1 MSALELKGRVALV
14 TGSAKNIGRAIALH
28 LAKHGAHV
36 MVNAKSA
43 ERECSEVVE
52 LIKSAGGQASFHLS
66 DISHPDGS
74 QSLIQATQEV
84 FGRLDILINN
94 AAIRRHS
101 DFESLSW
108 LEWREVLGTILDGA
122 YLCAHAA
129 LPLLKASNA
138 ASIVNMGGMS
148 AHTGSKDRA
157 HVLAAKSGL
166 IGLTRGL
173 AHDLS
178 VHGITVNCLV
188 PGLID
193 TERGESAGS
202 GAPDHH
208 SRNKTLL
215 GRRGTPQE
223 VAEMVGFLCGPKA
236 RYMTGQTVHLNG
248 GAFLS

>member
-1 MSALELKGRVALV
+1 MSSLELKGRVALV

-28 LAKHGAHV
+28 LAKQGAHV
-36 MVNAKSA
+36 MVNARSS
-43 ERECSEVVE
+43 ERECAQVVE
-52 LIKSAGGQASFHLS
+52 LIKSSGGQACFHVS
-66 DISHPDGS
+66 DISHPEGS
-74 QSLIQATQEV
+74 QSLIRATEEA
-84 FGRLDILINN
+84 FGRLDILVNN

-101 DFESLSW
+101 NFESLSW

-122 YLCAHAA
+122 YLCTHAA
-129 LPLLKASNA
+129 LPLLKASSA
-138 ASIVNMGGMS
+138 GSIVNMGGMS

-202 GAPDHH
+202 GAPEHH

-215 GRRGTPQE
+215 GRRGEPEE

-248 GAFLS
+248 GSFLS

>member
-1 MSALELKGRVALV
+1 
-14 TGSAKNIGRAIALH
+14 
-28 LAKHGAHV
+28 
-36 MVNAKSA
+36 
-43 ERECSEVVE
+43 VVE
-52 LIKSAGGQASFHLS
+52 LIKSSGGQASFHVC
-66 DISHPDGS
+66 DISHPEGS
-74 QSLIQATQEV
+74 QSLIHATEEA
-84 FGRLDILINN
+84 FGRLDILVNN

-101 DFESLSW
+101 NFESLSW

-122 YLCAHAA
+122 YLCTHAA
-129 LPLLKASNA
+129 LPLLKASSA
-138 ASIVNMGGMS
+138 GSIVNMGGMS

-193 TERGESAGS
+193 TERGESAGL
-202 GAPDHH
+202 GAPEHH

-215 GRRGTPQE
+215 GRRGEPEE

-248 GAFLS
+248 GSFLS

>member
-1 MSALELKGRVALV
+1 MREQELQGRVALV
-14 TGSAKNIGRAIALH
+14 TGSAKNIGRAIALK
-28 LAKHGAHV
+28 LASQGAHV
-36 MVNAKSA
+36 MINARQAQA
-43 ERECSEVVE
+43 ECEEVVA
-52 LIKSAGGQASFHLS
+52 LIRQNGGQASYHLC
-66 DISHPDGS
+66 DIGQPDDVHG
-74 QSLIQATQEV
+74 LIEATQST
-84 FGRLDILINN
+84 FGRLDILVNN

-101 DFESLSW
+101 HVEALTW
-108 LEWREVLGTILDGA
+108 QEWREVLGTILDGA
-122 YLCAHAA
+122 FLCAHAA
-129 LPLLKASNA
+129 IALLKSSDM

-148 AHTGSKDRA
+148 AHTGSKDRV

-193 TERGESAGS
+193 TERGESAGA
-202 GAPDHH
+202 GAPEHH

-215 GRRGTPQE
+215 GRRGKPEE
-223 VAEMVGFLCGPKA
+223 VADMVAFLCGPKS

-248 GAFLS
+248 GAYLA

>member
-1 MSALELKGRVALV
+1 MSMQELQGRVALV
-14 TGSAKNIGRAIALH
+14 TGSAKNIGRAIALN
-28 LAKHGAHV
+28 LARQGAHV
-36 MVNAKSA
+36 MINARSA
-43 ERECSEVVE
+43 KAECEEVVAH
-52 LIKSAGGQASFHLS
+52 IRQNGGQASYHLC
-66 DISHPDGS
+66 DISQADDVQG
-74 QSLIQATQEV
+74 LIEATQST
-84 FGRLDILINN
+84 FGRLDILVNN

-101 DFESLSW
+101 NVEVLSW
-108 LEWREVLGTILDGA
+108 QEWREVLGTILDGA
-122 YLCAHAA
+122 FLCAQAA
-129 LPLLKASNA
+129 IPLLKSSDM
-138 ASIVNMGGMS
+138 ASILNMGGMS

-193 TERGESAGS
+193 TERGESAGT
-202 GAPDHH
+202 GAPEHH

-215 GRRGTPQE
+215 GRRGQPEE
-223 VAEMVGFLCGPKA
+223 VAQMVAFLCGPQS

-248 GAFLS
+248 GAYLA

>member
-1 MSALELKGRVALV
+1 MSTLELNGRVALV
-14 TGSAKNIGRAIALH
+14 TGSAKNIGRSIALK
-28 LAKHGAHV
+28 LASQGARV
-36 MVNAKSA
+36 MVHARSSEFDCK
-43 ERECSEVVE
+43 EVVSHIE
-52 LIKSAGGQASFHLS
+52 RFGGHASYHLS
-66 DISHPDGS
+66 DISQPEGA
-74 QSLIQATQEV
+74 QSLLQATQKA
-84 FGRLDILINN
+84 FGGLDVLVNN

-101 DFESLSW
+101 KFEQLDW
-108 LEWREVLGTILDGA
+108 LEWREVMGTILDGA

-129 LPLLKASNA
+129 LPLLRVSSA

-178 VHGITVNCLV
+178 AEGITVNCLV

-193 TERGESAGS
+193 TERGESAGH
-202 GAPDHH
+202 GAPEHH

-215 GRRGTPQE
+215 GRRGTPEE
-223 VAEMVGFLCGPKA
+223 VAEMVAFLSGPRA

-248 GAFLS
+248 GAFLA

>member
-1 MSALELKGRVALV
+1 
-14 TGSAKNIGRAIALH
+14 
-28 LAKHGAHV
+28 
-36 MVNAKSA
+36 
-43 ERECSEVVE
+43 
-52 LIKSAGGQASFHLS
+52 
-66 DISHPDGS
+66 
-74 QSLIQATQEV
+74 
-84 FGRLDILINN
+84 
-94 AAIRRHS
+94 
-101 DFESLSW
+101 
-108 LEWREVLGTILDGA
+108 
-122 YLCAHAA
+122 
-129 LPLLKASNA
+129 LKASSA
-138 ASIVNMGGMS
+138 GSIVNMGGMS

-193 TERGESAGS
+193 TERGESAGL
-202 GAPDHH
+202 GAPEHH

-215 GRRGTPQE
+215 GRRGEPEE

-248 GAFLS
+248 GSFLS

>member
-1 MSALELKGRVALV
+1 MSSLELKGRVALV

-28 LAKHGAHV
+28 LAKQGAHV
-36 MVNAKSA
+36 MVNARSS
-43 ERECSEVVE
+43 ERECAQVVE
-52 LIKSAGGQASFHLS
+52 LIKSSGGQACFHVS
-66 DISHPDGS
+66 DISHPEGA
-74 QSLIQATQEV
+74 QSLIRATEEA
-84 FGRLDILINN
+84 FGRLDILVNN

-101 DFESLSW
+101 NFESLSW

-122 YLCAHAA
+122 YLCTHAA
-129 LPLLKASNA
+129 LPLLKASSA
-138 ASIVNMGGMS
+138 GSIVNMGGMS

-202 GAPDHH
+202 GAPEHH

-215 GRRGTPQE
+215 GRRGEPEE

-236 RYMTGQTVHLNG
+236 RYMTGQTVHLNSG
-248 GAFLS
+248 SFLS

>member
-1 MSALELKGRVALV
+1 MSSLELKGRVALV

-28 LAKHGAHV
+28 LAKQGAHV
-36 MVNAKSA
+36 MVNARSS
-43 ERECSEVVE
+43 ERECAQVVE
-52 LIKSAGGQASFHLS
+52 LIKSSGGQACFHVS
-66 DISHPDGS
+66 DISHPEGS
-74 QSLIQATQEV
+74 QSLIRATEEA
-84 FGRLDILINN
+84 FGRLDILVNN

-101 DFESLSW
+101 NFESLSW

-122 YLCAHAA
+122 YLCTHAA
-129 LPLLKASNA
+129 LHLLKASSA
-138 ASIVNMGGMS
+138 GSIVNMGGMS

-202 GAPDHH
+202 GAPEHH

-215 GRRGTPQE
+215 GRRGEPEE

-248 GAFLS
+248 GSFLS

>member
-1 MSALELKGRVALV
+1 MSSLELKGRVALV

-28 LAKHGAHV
+28 LAKQGAHV
-36 MVNAKSA
+36 MVNARSS
-43 ERECSEVVE
+43 ERECAQVVE
-52 LIKSAGGQASFHLS
+52 LIKSSGGQACFHVS
-66 DISHPDGS
+66 DISHPEGS
-74 QSLIQATQEV
+74 QSLIRATEEA
-84 FGRLDILINN
+84 FGRLDILVNN

-101 DFESLSW
+101 NFESLSW
-108 LEWREVLGTILDGA
+108 LEWREVLGTIVDGA
-122 YLCAHAA
+122 YLCTHAA
-129 LPLLKASNA
+129 LPLLKASSA
-138 ASIVNMGGMS
+138 GSIVNMGGMS

-202 GAPDHH
+202 GAPEHH

-215 GRRGTPQE
+215 GRRGEPEE

-248 GAFLS
+248 GSFLS

>member
-1 MSALELKGRVALV
+1 MCALELKGRVALV

-36 MVNAKSA
+36 MINAKSA
-43 ERECSEVVE
+43 ERECAEVVE
-52 LIKSAGGQASFHLS
+52 LIKSSGGQASFHVC
-66 DISHPDGS
+66 DISHPEGS
-74 QSLIQATQEV
+74 QSLIHATEEA
-84 FGRLDILINN
+84 FGRLDILVNN

-122 YLCAHAA
+122 YLCTHAA
-129 LPLLKASNA
+129 LALLKASSA
-138 ASIVNMGGMS
+138 GSIVNMGGMS

-202 GAPDHH
+202 GAPEHH